1 LKPLR
6 KLIAKARKGE
16 DGFTLIEVLIVIL
29 ILGTLAATVV
39 WNVGGFVGAGTEEI
53 AKMQGNLLQTAIIA
67 AMAQESAAS
76 VTGDNIGVNG
86 TSKTSPADWELKL
99 DGRNVTMS
107 QYVQN
112 DITGY
117 WEWDNSGTIIEG
129 IYTGGDTTCTYNTT
143 AGWDCS

>member
-6 KLIAKARKGE
+6 KLIEKAPKGE

-29 ILGTLAATVV
+29 ILGTLAATVA

-53 AKMQGNLLQTAIIA
+53 AKMQGNLLQTAITA
-67 AMAQESAAS
+67 AIAQESAAS
-76 VTGDNIGVNG
+76 VTGGNVGVNG

-107 QYVQN
+107 KYVQN

-129 IYTGGDTTCTYNTT
+129 IYTGGDITCTYNAT

>member
-6 KLIAKARKGE
+6 KLIEKAPKGE
-16 DGFTLIEVLIVIL
+16 DGFTLIEVLIVII

-39 WNVGGFVGAGTEEI
+39 WNVGGFVGAGTEEL
-53 AKMQGNLLQTAIIA
+53 AKTQDNLVQTAIIA
-67 AMAQESAAS
+67 AIAQESAAS
-76 VTGDNIGVNG
+76 VTGGNIGVNG
-86 TSKTSPADWELKL
+86 TSKTSPADFELNL

-107 QYVQN
+107 QYVQD

-129 IYTGGDTTCTYNTT
+129 IYTRGDTTCTYNATT
-143 AGWDCS
+143 GWDCS

>member
-1 LKPLR
+1 MKPLQ

-16 DGFTLIEVLIVIL
+16 DGFTLIEVLIVII

-39 WNVGGFVGAGTEEI
+39 WNVGGFVGAGTEET
-53 AKMQGNLLQTAIIA
+53 AKMQGNLVQTAIIA

-76 VTGDNIGVNG
+76 VTGDNIGVDG

-99 DGRNVTMS
+99 DGRNVTML

-117 WEWDNSGTIIEG
+117 WEWDDSGAVIEG

>member
-1 LKPLR
+1 MKPLR
-6 KLIAKARKGE
+6 KLIEKARKGE

-29 ILGTLAATVV
+29 ILGVLAATVV

-53 AKMQGNLLQTAIIA
+53 AKTQGKLLQNTIIA

-99 DGRNVTMS
+99 DGRNVTMLK
-107 QYVQN
+107 YVQN

-129 IYTGGDTTCTYNTT
+129 EYTGGDTTCTYNTT
-143 AGWDCS
+143 TGWNCS

>member
-1 LKPLR
+1 MKPLR

-16 DGFTLIEVLIVIL
+16 DGFTLIEVLIVII

-39 WNVGGFVGAGTEEI
+39 FNVSGFVGAGTEEL
-53 AKMQGNLLQTAIIA
+53 AKTQGNLLHTAIIA
-67 AMAQESAAS
+67 AIQESAAG

-99 DGRNVTMS
+99 GGRNVTMS
-107 QYVQN
+107 KYVQS

-117 WEWDNSGTIIEG
+117 WEWDNSGIIIEG
-129 IYTGGDTTCTYNTT
+129 IYTGRDTTCTYNKT

>member
-1 LKPLR
+1 MKPLR

-53 AKMQGNLLQTAIIA
+53 AKMQGNLVQTAIVA

-86 TSKTSPADWELKL
+86 TSKTSPADCELKL
-99 DGRNVTMS
+99 DG
-107 QYVQN
+107 
-112 DITGY
+112 
-117 WEWDNSGTIIEG
+117 
-129 IYTGGDTTCTYNTT
+129 
-143 AGWDCS
+143 

>member
-6 KLIAKARKGE
+6 KLTEKARKGE
-16 DGFTLIEVLIVIL
+16 DGFTLIEVLIVII

-39 WNVGGFVGAGTEEI
+39 WNVGGFVGAGTEEL
-53 AKMQGNLLQTAIIA
+53 AKTQGNLLHTAIIA
-67 AMAQESAAS
+67 AIAQESEAS
-76 VTGDNIGVNG
+76 VTGGNIGVNG
-86 TSKTSPADWELKL
+86 TSKTSPADWELIL

-107 QYVQN
+107 QYVKN

-129 IYTGGDTTCTYNTT
+129 IYTGGNTTCTYNAT
-143 AGWDCS
+143 AGWVCS

>member
-6 KLIAKARKGE
+6 KLTAKAHKGE
-16 DGFTLIEVLIVIL
+16 DGFTLIEVLIVII

-53 AKMQGNLLQTAIIA
+53 ANEQGDLLQTAIIA
-67 AMAQESAAS
+67 AIAQESAAI

-99 DGRNVTMS
+99 DGRNVTML

-117 WEWDNSGTIIEG
+117 WEWDDSGAIIEG
-129 IYTGGDTTCTYNTT
+129 IYTGGDTTCTYNKT

>member
-1 LKPLR
+1 LR
-6 KLIAKARKGE
+6 KLIEKAPKGE

-39 WNVGGFVGAGTEEI
+39 WNVGGFVGAGTEET
-53 AKMQGNLLQTAIIA
+53 AKMQGNLVQTAIIA

-76 VTGDNIGVNG
+76 VTGGNIGVNG
-86 TSKTSPADWELKL
+86 TSKTSPADFELNL

-107 QYVQN
+107 QYVQD

-129 IYTGGDTTCTYNTT
+129 IYTRGDTTCTYNATD
-143 AGWDCS
+143 GWDCS

>member
-6 KLIAKARKGE
+6 KLIEKARKGE
-16 DGFTLIEVLIVIL
+16 DGFTLIEVLIVII

-53 AKMQGNLLQTAIIA
+53 AKKQGDLLQSAIIA
-67 AMAQESAAS
+67 AMAQESAIS
-76 VTGDNIGVNG
+76 VTGGNIGVNG
-86 TSKTSPADWELKL
+86 ASKTSPADWELKL
-99 DGRNVTMS
+99 DGMDVTMS
-107 QYVQN
+107 QYVKN

-129 IYTGGDTTCTYNTT
+129 IYTGGNTTCTYNATD
-143 AGWDCS
+143 GWDCS

>member
-6 KLIAKARKGE
+6 KLIEKARKGE
-16 DGFTLIEVLIVIL
+16 DGFTLIEVLIVII

-53 AKMQGNLLQTAIIA
+53 AKKQGDLLQSAIIA
-67 AMAQESAAS
+67 AMAQESAIS
-76 VTGDNIGVNG
+76 VTGGNIGVNG
-86 TSKTSPADWELKL
+86 ASKTSPADWELKL
-99 DGRNVTMS
+99 DGMDVTMS
-107 QYVQN
+107 QYVKN

-129 IYTGGDTTCTYNTT
+129 IYTGGNTTCTYNAT